1 MSKYPLILVHGFMG
15 WGEDDKLSKVCRYWG
30 TFGKNVPKYLREQGY
45 EVFVPSLGPFESA
58 WDRSCELYAYIY
70 GGTVDYGKVHSEKY
84 GHERY
89 GRTYPGVLKDLGTG
103 KGHEKVNLVGH
114 SFGGPT
120 VREFSNILANG
131 SKEELD
137 GTPANEVSDFFKGGK
152 AQYVHTV
159 TTLTGCNNGTNL
171 ASMFGKYGMNL
182 GLGFLWSLIALVGNT
197 RGMKVYDLYMDQWG
211 LTQDPWSATDF
222 HFTNPLNKMDSII
235 RYQKNILDNTGRE
248 QAIEYTQQL
257 NATMKES
264 DNIYYFARRGARSHE
279 VKFGI
284 HMPDKQ
290 ACFLAKA
297 TGIINGS
304 FWRPMLTKQ
313 GFNRREW
320 MPNDGVL
327 NVMSQ
332 NSPLNHPAVDYVDGM
347 EIKPGIWHNMPL
359 EYKDHYTWCGLG
371 EDKDTLYKYYLDMVK
386 SFEELK

>member
-1 MSKYPLILVHGFMG
+1 MNKYPTILVHGFMG
-15 WGEDDKLSKVCRYWG
+15 WGEDDKLTKICRYWG
-30 TFGKNVPKYLREQGY
+30 TFGKDVPKYLREQGY
-45 EVFVPSLGPFESA
+45 EIFVPSLGPFESA

-70 GGTVDYGKVHSEKY
+70 GGTVDYGKIHSEKY
-84 GHERY
+84 GHKRY
-89 GRTYPGVLKDLGTG
+89 GRTYPGVLKDLGKGT
-103 KGHEKVNLVGH
+103 GHEKVNLVGH

-120 VREFSNILANG
+120 VREFSNIFANG
-131 SKEELD
+131 SREELD
-137 GTPANEVSDFFKGGK
+137 GTPENEVSDFFKGGK
-152 AQYVHTV
+152 AGYIYTV

-171 ASMFGKYGMNL
+171 ASMFGKHGMNL

-211 LTQDPWSATDF
+211 LTQDPWNATGF
-222 HFTNPLNKMDSII
+222 HFTNPFKKMDSII

-257 NATMKES
+257 NATMVES
-264 DNIYYFARRGARSHE
+264 PNIYYFARRGARSHE
-279 VKFGI
+279 VGLGI
-284 HMPDKQ
+284 HMPDKS

-332 NSPLNHPAVDYVDGM
+332 NSPQGHPSVEYVDGM
-347 EIKPGIWHNMPL
+347 EIKPGIWHNMPI

-371 EDKDTLYKYYLDMVK
+371 EDKDTLYKYYLDLLH

>member
-15 WGEDDKLSKVCRYWG
+15 WGEDDKLTKICRYWG
-30 TFGKNVPKYLREQGY
+30 TFGKNVPEYLREQGY

-137 GTPANEVSDFFKGGK
+137 GTPANEVSDFFKGEK

-182 GLGFLWSLIALVGNT
+182 GLGFL
-197 RGMKVYDLYMDQWG
+197 
-211 LTQDPWSATDF
+211 
-222 HFTNPLNKMDSII
+222 
-235 RYQKNILDNTGRE
+235 
-248 QAIEYTQQL
+248 
-257 NATMKES
+257 
-264 DNIYYFARRGARSHE
+264 
-279 VKFGI
+279 
-284 HMPDKQ
+284 
-290 ACFLAKA
+290 
-297 TGIINGS
+297 
-304 FWRPMLTKQ
+304 
-313 GFNRREW
+313 
-320 MPNDGVL
+320 
-327 NVMSQ
+327 
-332 NSPLNHPAVDYVDGM
+332 
-347 EIKPGIWHNMPL
+347 
-359 EYKDHYTWCGLG
+359 
-371 EDKDTLYKYYLDMVK
+371 
-386 SFEELK
+386 

>member
-1 MSKYPLILVHGFMG
+1 MNKYPLILVHGFMG
-15 WGEDDKLSKVCRYWG
+15 WGEDDKLTKICRYWG

-197 RGMKVYDLYMDQWG
+197 RGMRVYDLYMDQWG
-211 LTQDPWSATDF
+211 LTQDPWNATDF
-222 HFTNPLNKMDSII
+222 HFTNPLKKMDSII

-284 HMPDKQ
+284 HMPDKK

-297 TGIINGS
+297 TGFINGS

-332 NSPLNHPAVDYVDGM
+332 NSPLNHPAVDYKDGM
-347 EIKPGIWHNMPL
+347 QIKPGIWHNMPL